1 MCIRDRGT
9 AATHCD
15 NLLCLDEIGQASSR
29 VVSEV
34 AYMLANGQGKARANK
49 DGNAKA
55 IREWR
60 LSFMSTGELTL
71 ADKIAEDG
79 RGQVMAGQAVRVL
92 DIPADGGTEQG
103 IFYVYF

>member
-1 MCIRDRGT
+1 M
-9 AATHCD
+9 
-15 NLLCLDEIGQASSR
+15 
-29 VVSEV
+29 
-34 AYMLANGQGKARANK
+34 
-49 DGNAKA
+49 
-55 IREWR
+55 R